1 MVNER
6 GGDHRKSAVWFLR
19 QVSVLRLAV
28 SEMDK
33 GNYTMNFFTALTRLV
48 RDDKGS
54 QATEIALGIVL
65 IALVAGLGMVE
76 FGEDLAQFF
85 VDTGAQIDNASPG
98 GVPTPNGPSGTD

>member
-1 MVNER
+1 MKTVI
-6 GGDHRKSAVWFLR
+6 
-19 QVSVLRLAV
+19 
-28 SEMDK
+28 
-33 GNYTMNFFTALTRLV
+33 TALTRLV

-85 VDTGAQIDNASPG
+85 VDTGDQIDKASPG
-98 GVPTPNGPSGTD
+98 GVPIPDPPVGAN